1 MFERLGK
8 LLQTAAF
15 AADALAT
22 RAATRLRAGVEN
34 KIRAPA
40 RLHGAPQDIRT
51 ADATVAAE
59 IVAGYFSFEGRL
71 VQTGGASPFD
81 LAAPTPDWRRALAGF
96 SWLRHLPAEGGEA
109 AREAARVLVEDFVT
123 LDRFA
128 PGDPAM
134 EPEVA
139 ARRMLSFLA
148 HAPMLLDRADPQFA
162 RLFLDALGRE
172 AKSLA
177 RGLAGRGAGGERLPC
192 AMALLEFA
200 LCAGAEGE
208 VKAHANRLFAQE
220 LERQI
225 LPDGGRVSRNPQAM
239 LDALLDLLP
248 LRKLYAVRG
257 VNPPPALLAAI
268 SAMIPMLRLLQHRD
282 GDLAL
287 FNGMGVTNPGALAT
301 VFAYEQ
307 TDAGRLDAPHSGYA
321 RLCAGDANVVVDV
334 GSSPPFDYS
343 ASAHAGTLSFE
354 FSLGPERVV
363 VNCGA
368 PPARHVEARE
378 AARATAA
385 HSTLTL
391 DDQSSSL
398 IAPPSDKAASGRIL
412 AGAKTT
418 PARRRRLRMGEALD
432 AAHDGYAARYGLRH
446 ERILALTRDGAR
458 LVGQD
463 RLTAT
468 RSVVKPDATRQFALR
483 FHLHPSVSARPRLD
497 GFGAELALPSGLR
510 LIFEASAPATLEES
524 VFFAAPGGA
533 RATTQI
539 VLTGRAD
546 AATRLRWSFSKPS
559 EGAGDAVSSAEGE
572 VGGSGA

>member
-22 RAATRLRAGVEN
+22 RATAPLHAGVEN
-34 KIRAPA
+34 KIRTPV
-40 RLHGAPQDIRT
+40 RLHGAPQDLRT
-51 ADATVAAE
+51 ADPTVAAE
-59 IVAGYFSFEGRL
+59 IVAGYFTFEGRL
-71 VQTGGASPFD
+71 LDTGGASPFD
-81 LAAPTPDWRRALAGF
+81 LAPPSPDWRRALAGF
-96 SWLRHLPAEGGEA
+96 SWLRHLRAEGGED

-123 LDRFA
+123 LGRVA
-128 PGDPAM
+128 PDDPAM

-139 ARRMLSFLA
+139 ARRILGFLA
-148 HAPMLLDRADPQFA
+148 HAPMLLDGADPQFA
-162 RLFLDALGRE
+162 RLFLDGLGRE
-172 AKSLA
+172 ARSLA
-177 RGLAGRGAGGERLPC
+177 RGLAGRGLGAERLPC
-192 AMALLEFA
+192 ALALLEFA

-208 VKAHANRLFAQE
+208 VKAHANRLFGLE

-239 LDALLDLLP
+239 LDMLLDLLP
-248 LRKLYAVRG
+248 LRKLYAARG
-257 VNPPPALLAAI
+257 VNPPSTLLAAI
-268 SAMIPMLRLLQHRD
+268 SAMIPMLRLLQHGD
-282 GDLAL
+282 GNLAL
-287 FNGMGVTNPGALAT
+287 FNGMGATNPGALAT
-301 VFAYEQ
+301 VFAHEQ
-307 TDAGRLDAPHSGYA
+307 TGSGRADAPHSGYA
-321 RLCAGDANVVVDV
+321 RLRAGEASVVVDV
-334 GSSPPFDYS
+334 GSPPPSDYS
-343 ASAHAGTLSFE
+343 AGAHAGTLSFE

-368 PPARHVEARE
+368 PPARHAEARE

-391 DDQSSSL
+391 DDQSSSV
-398 IAPPSDKAASGRIL
+398 IAPPSDKAGSGRIL

-418 PARRRRLRMGEALD
+418 PARRRHLRMGEALD
-432 AAHDGYAARYGLRH
+432 AAHDGYATRYGLRH
-446 ERILALTRDGAR
+446 ERILALTRNGGR

-463 RLTAT
+463 RLTAI
-468 RSVVKPDATRQFALR
+468 RSVVKPDVTRPFALR
-483 FHLHPSVSARPRLD
+483 FHLHPSVSVRPRLD
-497 GFGAELALPSGLR
+497 GFGAELTLPSGQR

-546 AATRLRWSFSKPS
+546 TATRLRWSFSKAS
-559 EGAGDAVSSAEGE
+559 ESEVDAGASAESE
-572 VGGSGA
+572 AGGTAP